1 MRRMMLAVC
10 LLCVF
15 AAPVAAGAGEPT
27 TVRVFQ
33 IHHCSVSEA
42 AAAVQALLTESG
54 SVTVQPHQSRITV
67 QDRADVV
74 ARAAEVIAG
83 LDRSPDRYLL
93 EVVLLEGVAREL
105 PAAQRADV
113 DPRLRRM
120 FPFVSYRRI
129 GATTFDGV
137 MGEPASADLGEGL
150 RVSFLADSIAVTGDT
165 PYGIPNPGNRLHLEW
180 LTLERSSTDSAGR
193 QKSVEVLRTSV
204 FLSEKQEVLIGAGS
218 SEESERGLVLILQAR
233 SIGAD

>member
-1 MRRMMLAVC
+1 MRRAILAV
-10 LLCVF
+10 LLLGAV
-15 AAPVAAGAGEPT
+15 AAPAVARAGEPT

-33 IHHCSVSEA
+33 IRHCSVSEA
-42 AAAVQALLTESG
+42 AAAVQVLLTESG

-74 ARAAEVIAG
+74 ERAAEVIAG

-93 EVVLLEGVAREL
+93 EALLLEGVAREL
-105 PAAQRADV
+105 PAAQRAKV
-113 DPRLRRM
+113 DPKLRRM

-137 MGEPASADLGEGL
+137 MGEQASADLGEGL
-150 RVSFLADSIAVTGDT
+150 RVSFLADSLAVSGDT

-180 LTLERSSTDSAGR
+180 LTLERLSTDSAGR
-193 QKSVEVLRTSV
+193 QRLVEVLRTSV
-204 FLSEKQEVLIGAGS
+204 FLSEKQEVIIGAGS

-233 SIGAD
+233 SIGAE